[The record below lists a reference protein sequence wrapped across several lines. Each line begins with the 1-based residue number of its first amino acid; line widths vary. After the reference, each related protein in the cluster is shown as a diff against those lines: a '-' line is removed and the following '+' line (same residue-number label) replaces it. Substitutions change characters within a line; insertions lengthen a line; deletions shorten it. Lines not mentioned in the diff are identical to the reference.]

1 MKKFA
6 SRYSRKWNFYSI
18 PTRNLYWKFKF
29 ERIAIDSSNK
39 TATKNLNKNIA
50 HKNYLIMPRNAAAK
64 KGSKEDY
71 QKQFPGEI
79 YEKLQL
85 SRKVVCYNY
94 WKHLTTAGFEGWDSE
109 SAGSIFHW
117 KTSSYLIENIPRNSF
132 NKLGKVRFNLKPPI
146 ETKSINLI
154 SPNSFYCV

>member
-1 MKKFA
+1 MKVK
-6 SRYSRKWNFYSI
+6 FYSI
-18 PTRNLYWKFKF
+18 PSRNLYCKFKF
-29 ERIAIDSSNK
+29 ERIAIGNSNK
-39 TATKNLNKNIA
+39 TAIKNFNKNTA
-50 HKNYLIMPRNAAAK
+50 HKIQLTNLIMPRNAAAK

-132 NKLGKVRFNLKPPI
+132 NKLGKVRFFEATNGNKNL
-146 ETKSINLI
+146 
-154 SPNSFYCV
+154 